1 MSLTLAD
8 VDGLLYTAL
17 SGLLIDV
24 STGTTAARP
33 FALVGRFAGSLDE
46 TSVREVVTQ
55 WPAALLAYD
64 GETVTRTV
72 NTLAGDAEDRGLNA
86 WTVYVCVEDPRAI
99 DDGTI
104 GTTTAPG
111 GLRLIDSVLGV
122 LNGLLIA
129 VKGDQPA
136 TAWMD
141 RRLRCVGTREALI
154 RRGVVY
160 VYAVSFEAAR
170 ALPQVTPADTSVD
183 LLEVRGDVNLV
194 DTLGDDDPENPVVQ
208 FIADTAEE

>member
-17 SGLLIDV
+17 SGLLINV
-24 STGTTAARP
+24 TTGTTEARP
-33 FALVGRFAGSLDE
+33 FATVGRYAGSLDE

-55 WPAALLAYD
+55 YPAALLAYE

-86 WTVYVCVEDPRAI
+86 WTVYVCVEDARAI
-99 DDGTI
+99 DDGTV
-104 GTTTAPG
+104 GSAAAPG
-111 GLRLIDSVLGV
+111 GLRLVDAVLGV

-129 VKGDQPA
+129 TTGAQPQ

-160 VYAVSFEAAR
+160 VYAVGFEAAR
-170 ALPQVTPADTSVD
+170 ALPQVTPADDSVE
-183 LLEVRGDVNLV
+183 LAEVRGDVNLV
-194 DTLGDDDPENPVVQ
+194 DTLSDDDPQNPVVQ
-208 FIADTAEE
+208 FIADTTEE

>member
-8 VDGLLYTAL
+8 VDGLLYAQLGT
-17 SGLLIDV
+17 LLTNV
-24 STGTTAARP
+24 TTGTTAARP

-111 GLRLIDSVLGV
+111 GLRLIDAVLGV
-122 LNGLLIA
+122 LNGLLIVTTGA
-129 VKGDQPA
+129 SPQ

-170 ALPQVTPADTSVD
+170 ALPQVTPADTSVE
-183 LLEVRGDVNLV
+183 LLEVRGAVNLV
-194 DTLGDDDPENPVVQ
+194 DTFDDDDPKNPVVQ

>member
-17 SGLLIDV
+17 SGLLINV
-24 STGTTAARP
+24 TTGTTEARP
-33 FALVGRFAGSLDE
+33 FATVGRYAGSLDE

-55 WPAALLAYD
+55 YPAALLAYE

-104 GTTTAPG
+104 GTATAPG
-111 GLRLIDSVLGV
+111 GLRLIDAVLGV
-122 LNGLLIA
+122 LNGLLIVTTGA
-129 VKGDQPA
+129 SAA

-170 ALPQVTPADTSVD
+170 VLPQVTPDDTSVA
-183 LLEVRGDVNLV
+183 LLDVRGDVNLV
-194 DTLGDDDPENPVVQ
+194 DTLDDDDPENPVVQ